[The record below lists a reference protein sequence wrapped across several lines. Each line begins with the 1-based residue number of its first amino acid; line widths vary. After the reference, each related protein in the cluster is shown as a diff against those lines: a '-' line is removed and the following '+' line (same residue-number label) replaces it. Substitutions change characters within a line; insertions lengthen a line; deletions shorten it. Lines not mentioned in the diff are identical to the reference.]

1 MPLVL
6 QHTFDTD
13 PLTEARERREQ
24 AARAY
29 REAKARNDSR
39 DAHHAFRDYRAA
51 TAQAL
56 RVELGR

>member
-13 PLTEARERREQ
+13 PLTEARKAREQ

-29 REAKARNDSR
+29 RDAKARGDSR

-56 RVELGR
+56 RAELGR